1 VSYVPK
7 QVKYPLKLEC
17 SPNTKGKFYFVPPH
31 SVKVVGSYLLQNLTK
46 PELNVDVAVEIPQV
60 SMLNVTACILYI
72 FVVYKEC
79 LQAKDHLNYRYFH
92 KRALYLCHIA
102 AVLKKKKQLLTHIRF
117 SYMNSDPL
125 LPIIRLNPIL
135 NGQVSKYV
143 IQLCPCMPDGIFKIS
158 KLGPDRNNVRDT
170 SAGLQGCY

>member
-17 SPNTKGKFYFVPPH
+17 SPNTKGKFCFAPPH

-46 PELNVDVAVEIPQV
+46 PELNVDVAVEIPKV

-102 AVLKKKKQLLTHIRF
+102 AVLKKKKQLLSHTRF

-143 IQLCPCMPDGIFKIS
+143 IQLYPCMPDGIFKIS